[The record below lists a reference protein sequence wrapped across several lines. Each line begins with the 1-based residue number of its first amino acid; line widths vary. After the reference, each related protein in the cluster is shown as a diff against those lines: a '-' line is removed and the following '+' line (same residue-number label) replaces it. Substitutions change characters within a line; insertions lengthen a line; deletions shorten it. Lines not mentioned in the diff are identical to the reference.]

1 MELAEIWQCGLSI
14 DCAALAFEAKR
25 SAYKSSKW
33 KHRTTT
39 TVLISPSC
47 EKVGMAWKKEDIV
60 TPLSPTVLSESS
72 SVLCLQFQGISLTL
86 SHLLPT
92 TVQLFEIWGIYC
104 SVWLCLTLHS
114 FTKQLMPQWK
124 TLKHSGVWCMVV
136 FAVPTGRSNEG
147 KGLLRYQVYPLDGD
161 SWRMTLSLVVIDN
174 ATRFRQEVVLVVLA
188 VHQLQNLGN
197 LFDKWPWR
205 RIFCAQKKSADFDL
219 YYTQS

>member
-92 TVQLFEIWGIYC
+92 TVSCLKFEESIAQSD
-104 SVWLCLTLHS
+104 SVLLYTL
-114 FTKQLMPQWK
+114 
-124 TLKHSGVWCMVV
+124 
-136 FAVPTGRSNEG
+136 
-147 KGLLRYQVYPLDGD
+147 
-161 SWRMTLSLVVIDN
+161 
-174 ATRFRQEVVLVVLA
+174 
-188 VHQLQNLGN
+188 LQNN
-197 LFDKWPWR
+197 
-205 RIFCAQKKSADFDL
+205 
-219 YYTQS
+219 